1 MGVKKYTTIGLSKKT
16 KDELSTFGTF
26 KDSFEK
32 IIQRLL
38 RGAKDDRKTKS
49 ARHED
54 YAKLGR
60 RD

>member
-1 MGVKKYTTIGLSKKT
+1 MKKKYTSIGLSKKT

-38 RGAKDDRKTKS
+38 KGAKDDRKTKS
-49 ARHED
+49 AECKD
-54 YAKLGR
+54 SPTMGR